1 MANSFGLLVFFVPH
15 LWVFFQ
21 LFVRVSLINKSR
33 LKAKHCRIYEI
44 LYPQYSLQRQL
55 LEFFHLSKFL
65 LQLDLLCRH
74 SLLPNSVWR
83 IGKCP
88 LPTWNVKKKKYI
100 HIAFEAL
107 WDLKSI
113 LWWVQGSGTNNF
125 KQNTDKVCFNTQ
137 YMTNPSIVYRVKME
151 YGWKRV
157 SFEPSGKMIVVPNF
171 CCLS

>member
-1 MANSFGLLVFFVPH
+1 MPWVSHLIFFPFFIRVPCE
-15 LWVFFQ
+15 FFSN
-21 LFVRVSLINKSR
+21 VMIKSR
-33 LKAKHCRIYEI
+33 LKAKHFRIFKT
-44 LYPQYSLQRQL
+44 LYPQCSLQKQL

-137 YMTNPSIVYRVKME
+137 YMTNPSIVYRVKMDMGE
-151 YGWKRV
+151 ILAL
-157 SFEPSGKMIVVPNF
+157 MA
-171 CCLS
+171 